1 MTGTIKRL
9 VSERRFGFIRTEDGQ
24 EVFFH
29 ASAVSGG
36 DFDSL
41 TVGQEL
47 NFDVERGDKGLK
59 AANVRVRREQP
70 LS

>member
-9 VSERRFGFIRTEDGQ
+9 IAERSFGFIRAHDGQ

-29 ASAVSGG
+29 ASAVAQNE
-36 DFDSL
+36 FHSL
-41 TVGQEL
+41 TVGQEVA
-47 NFDVERGDKGLK
+47 FDLEPGEKGPR
-59 AANVRVRREQP
+59 AANVRAQPGQP